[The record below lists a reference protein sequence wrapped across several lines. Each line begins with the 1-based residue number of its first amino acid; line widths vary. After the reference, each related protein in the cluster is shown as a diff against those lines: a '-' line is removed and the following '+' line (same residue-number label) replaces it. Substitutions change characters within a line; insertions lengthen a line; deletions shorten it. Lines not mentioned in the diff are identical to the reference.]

1 MTAREY
7 LEQAITLDEE
17 IDSKL
22 MIKSQLWAL
31 ATKVT
36 SSLSKGAAAHSQNDH
51 QLEEIIAKMVDMER
65 EINSDVDRLVDLKRE
80 MMEAIREV
88 PDPDC
93 RVFLEKKYLSKM
105 TNKEIAY
112 SKKLS
117 EVWANKTHHK
127 ALELIEPILREK
139 KMILMGKYQPVSQV
153 IGEYL
158 LDKRILCDMIHST
171 KMDMGMA
178 STGNRGGFLMENLR
192 RRVVDE

>member
-7 LEQAITLDEE
+7 MEQAMTLDEE
-17 IDSKL
+17 IDSKSMVL
-22 MIKSQLWAL
+22 DQLWAL
-31 ATKVT
+31 ATKMT
-36 SSLSKGAAAHSQNDH
+36 SSLKKGSEIHSRNDH
-51 QLEEIIAKMVDMER
+51 QREEIIVKMVDLER
-65 EINSDVDRLVDLKRE
+65 EINGDIDRLVDLKRE

-171 KMDMGMA
+171 KMDDGPGPHGIHPA
-178 STGNRGGFLMENLR
+178 GGFLVGRIGNG
-192 RRVVDE
+192 